1 MKWFILFVGI
11 VVICL
16 VAALVLGLI
25 SGGVGGQTSSLR
37 HEALPD
43 TPLTE
48 ADLEGLQLDVTARGY
63 RMSQVDGVLDRL
75 RRELR
80 EKDEQIAVLRGD
92 VRRAAPEPAAQQAVP
107 EPAAE
112 PAVAEPAALP
122 AVAEPAARPTVVSVD
137 AGGGRPPADEVA
149 DEPAPEAVGGTARS
163 ASSEA

>member
-112 PAVAEPAALP
+112 PAVAEPAARP

>member
-25 SGGVGGQTSSLR
+25 SGGVGGRTSSLR
-37 HEALPD
+37 HEPLPD

-80 EKDEQIAVLRGD
+80 ENLQARIRGNSIHRWVFD
-92 VRRAAPEPAAQQAVP
+92 QLTDIL
-107 EPAAE
+107 
-112 PAVAEPAALP
+112 ALK
-122 AVAEPAARPTVVSVD
+122 RTVSYRITTSPFFLESVD
-137 AGGGRPPADEVA
+137 RI
-149 DEPAPEAVGGTARS
+149 ARNTE
-163 ASSEA
+163 ASS